1 MQTNI
6 SETYQQTPLGQQA
19 NDILRSCVHCGFCNA
34 TCPTYQLLGDELDG
48 PRGRIYLI
56 KQILEGNPATEKTKQ
71 HLDRCLNC
79 LNCETTCPSGVQYH
93 HLLEIGQSLATK
105 TVTLAWHKR
114 LLRQAILTIMP
125 YPKRFQLF
133 VNIGLFFKFLLPAS
147 LAKLLP
153 KDHQQ
158 TIFFSAELK
167 QKSKQQS
174 KQRAQRKILL
184 LQGCVH
190 NAISPDI
197 HQKTAQ
203 VLDKLGIEVLN
214 EVDPGCCGALSHHIQ
229 AESKTVQ
236 SIKHN
241 IDAWS
246 QAIEQGVEA
255 IISNASGCGVMVK
268 DYPRLVEKLL
278 GKDSSYYLRAVK
290 IAAMTQ
296 DVSEVLANEDLS
308 VLQLGTEYKN
318 IAYHPPCSLQHGQ
331 HLPEIVEQILASMGA
346 TLLPVQD
353 KHLCCGSAGSYSLF
367 NPEISEQLK
376 ENKLE
381 NLQKQGADVIATA
394 NIGCLHHLQ
403 TDAKIPVKHWLQLI
417 Q

>member
-1 MQTNI
+1 MI
-6 SETYQQTPLGQQA
+6 VKIA
-19 NDILRSCVHCGFCNA
+19 C
-34 TCPTYQLLGDELDG
+34 
-48 PRGRIYLI
+48 
-56 KQILEGNPATEKTKQ
+56 
-71 HLDRCLNC
+71 
-79 LNCETTCPSGVQYH
+79 
-93 HLLEIGQSLATK
+93 
-105 TVTLAWHKR
+105 
-114 LLRQAILTIMP
+114 
-125 YPKRFQLF
+125 FQLF
-133 VNIGLFFKFLLPAS
+133 VRIGLFFKFLLPAS

-158 TIFFSAELK
+158 TIFFSPQAK
-167 QKSKQQS
+167 QTV
-174 KQRAQRKILL
+174 QRKMLL

-203 VLDKLGIEVLN
+203 VLDKLGIEVQN
-214 EVDPGCCGALSHHIQ
+214 EVAPGCCGALSHHIQ
-229 AESKTVQ
+229 AEAKTIQ
-236 SIKHN
+236 SIKYN

-246 QAIEQGVEA
+246 LAMEQGIEA
-255 IISNASGCGVMVK
+255 IISNASGCGLMVK
-268 DYPRLVEKLL
+268 DYPRLVEKFL
-278 GKDSSYYLRAVK
+278 GLDSSYYERAVK

-296 DVSEVLANEDLS
+296 DISEVLANEDLS
-308 VLQLGTEYKN
+308 ALQLATQYKN

-376 ENKLE
+376 DNKLD
-381 NLQKQGADVIATA
+381 NLQKYGADVIATA